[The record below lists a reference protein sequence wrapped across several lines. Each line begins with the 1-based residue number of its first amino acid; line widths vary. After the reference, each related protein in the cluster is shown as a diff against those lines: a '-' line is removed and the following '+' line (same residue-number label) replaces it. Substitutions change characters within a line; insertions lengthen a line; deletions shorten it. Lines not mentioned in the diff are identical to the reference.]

1 MESRIVFLGTG
12 GDHHVVNKQERASA
26 GIIIQFEGYQFHI
39 DPGPGS
45 LAKLKEF
52 GINPRET
59 TALMISHS
67 HINHSNDANV
77 VLSAMTLNGMDKRGV
92 LICSPSLV
100 NGTDK
105 IRPMIPAHYQSFV
118 ERIILP
124 EPDKRIG
131 IENMEIQTLKT
142 LHSDPY
148 GLGFKFY
155 TPEFVLTYVG
165 DTTYHSELLPQYDKT
180 DILVLNV
187 VHPFGHKSKINLTSY
202 DAVKIINK
210 VKPRLTIL
218 THFGRKLLAVDPVM
232 EAREISRQTMSQVL
246 AATDGMVISPSY
258 YSASSRQKTLQSYS
272 QQQRDAVTD

>member
-1 MESRIVFLGTG
+1 MICLGSSMESRIVFLGTG
-12 GDHHVVNKQERASA
+12 GDHHVVNKQERSSA
-26 GIIIQFEGYQFHI
+26 GILIQMDGYQFHI

-45 LAKLKEF
+45 LGKLKEF

-59 TALMISHS
+59 TALMVSHAHLS
-67 HINHSNDANV
+67 HCNDANL

-105 IRPMIPAHYQSFV
+105 IRPVIPAYYQGFV

-124 EPDKRIG
+124 EAGKRIG
-131 IENMEIQTLKT
+131 IENIEIQTLKT

-155 TPEFVLTYVG
+155 TPEFVLTYLG
-165 DTTYHSELLPQYDKT
+165 DTTYHAELLKQYEKT
-180 DILVLNV
+180 DILILNV
-187 VHPFGHKSKINLTSY
+187 VHPFGHKSKINMTSY

-210 VKPRLTIL
+210 IKPRLTII
-218 THFGRKLLAVDPVM
+218 THFGRKLLAADPVM
-232 EAREISRQTMSQVL
+232 EARELSRQTMTQVL

-258 YSASSRQKTLQSYS
+258 YSASSRQKTLKSF
-272 QQQRDAVTD
+272 